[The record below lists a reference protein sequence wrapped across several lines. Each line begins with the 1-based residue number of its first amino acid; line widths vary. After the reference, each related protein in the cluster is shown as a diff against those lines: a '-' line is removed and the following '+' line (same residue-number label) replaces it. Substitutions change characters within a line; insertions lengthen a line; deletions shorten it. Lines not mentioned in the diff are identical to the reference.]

1 MVGGFLQ
8 KISEFYFGEPLKVVT
23 PSSKKCLF
31 SQLVSYE
38 MKGTQ
43 SKQDEHVNVETDI
56 GFAYDNSEKGAG
68 ATIMKINA
76 SKR

>member
-1 MVGGFLQ
+1 
-8 KISEFYFGEPLKVVT
+8 
-23 PSSKKCLF
+23 
-31 SQLVSYE
+31 